1 MDLFLIIVI
10 ILFVLAISD
19 LVVGVSNDAVNFL
32 NSAIG
37 AKVAPRYIIMIV
49 ASAGILVGTTF
60 SSGLMEVARK
70 GIFNPEMFYLP
81 EIMTIFL
88 AVMLTDVLLLDLYNT
103 FGLPTSTTVSIV
115 FELLGAAVAV
125 SIIKVA
131 ESGQTATDII
141 NYINTS
147 KALAIIS
154 GILLSV
160 AVAFTVGAII
170 QYITRLV
177 FTFDYDKRVKRYG
190 AIFGAVTL
198 TAITFFILLKGA
210 KGASFITAETSDY
223 IKNNMMTIM
232 LYSLIAWGIVFQLLL
247 WFTNLNILKPIVLV
261 GTFALALAFAAND
274 LVNFIGVPLAGFS
287 SYNIGL
293 DTADPFTHL
302 MVELKGKVSTPTI
315 LLLLAGVI
323 MVVTLWFNKKAQSVT
338 KTEVNLGRQDEG
350 FERFESS
357 LVARVLVRMSLSLM
371 EITRKITPDF
381 LLTLVNNRFDRSKAT
396 LKDIDRNDPPA
407 FDLLR
412 ASVNLMVASILISF
426 ATSLKLPLS
435 TTYVTFMVAMGTSLS
450 DRAWGRESAVYRI
463 NGVITVI
470 GGWFLTAILAFTV
483 SAIFATLIYF
493 TEIVA
498 IVILVAVAGFALYRT
513 HILHRQRE
521 KEDESMKKLTVATA
535 TNGTDVISAMFQDIA
550 TFLSNAAGNLKHN
563 IAALAAGDRQKLRD
577 QKSYIKR
584 TKKHSNLIISQIIN
598 SVKLLKDSEVKQGRR
613 YGKIIASM
621 QEIHAYIKDINQECV
636 DHIENNHGIPSE
648 DEIKELMHLNNSIL
662 ELIDM
667 TENIFIDKS
676 FDNLEEFNKKLEEV
690 QNFAHNYDENEL
702 MRIRD
707 NKVSSRNSM
716 LFLNTLSNME
726 NVAGQISNL
735 VSVSRKNYQK
745 IMSPPKS

>member
-1 MDLFLIIVI
+1 MDLFLIIVT

-131 ESGQTATDII
+131 EAGQTATDII
-141 NYINTS
+141 AYINTS

-160 AVAFTVGAII
+160 VVAFTVGAII
-170 QYITRLV
+170 QYITRLI
-177 FTFDYDKRVKRYG
+177 FTFDFDKRVKRYG
-190 AIFGAVTL
+190 SIFGAATL

-210 KGASFITAETSDY
+210 KGASFITSETSDY

-232 LYSLIAWGIVFQLLL
+232 FYSLVVWGVIFQLLL
-247 WFTNLNILKPIVLV
+247 WFTNINILKPIVLV

-287 SYNIGL
+287 TYNIGL
-293 DTADPFTHL
+293 DSADPLTHL
-302 MVELKGKVSTPTI
+302 MVELKGKVGTPTI

-323 MVVTLWFNKKAQSVT
+323 MVITLWFNKKAQSVT

-357 LVARVLVRMSLSLM
+357 LIARVIVRMSLSFM
-371 EITRKITPDF
+371 EIVRKITPAF
-381 LLTLVNNRFDRSKAT
+381 LQDAVNKRFDQSKAT
-396 LKDIDRNDPPA
+396 LKKMDLSDPPA

-470 GGWFLTAILAFTV
+470 GGWFLTAIMAFTV
-483 SAIFATLIYF
+483 SAVFATFIYYG
-493 TEIVA
+493 EILAIIILVIVA
-498 IVILVAVAGFALYRT
+498 GYALFRT
-513 HILHRQRE
+513 HVLHKERE
-521 KEDESMKKLTVATA
+521 KEDESMKDLTVASA
-535 TNGTDVISAMFQDIA
+535 TNGTNVIAAMFQDIA

-563 IAALAAGDRQKLRD
+563 IEALAEGDRQKLRN

-584 TKKHSNLIISQIIN
+584 TKKHSNLIISHIIN

-613 YGKIIASM
+613 YGKTIASM
-621 QEIHAYIKDINQECV
+621 WEIHAYIKDINQECV
-636 DHIENNHGIPSE
+636 NHIENNHGIPSNE
-648 DEIKELMHLNNSIL
+648 EIEELTELNNRII
-662 ELIDM
+662 ELINLSG
-667 TENIFIDKS
+667 EIFTNKS
-676 FDNLEEFNKKLEEV
+676 FDNLEQFNQKLEEV
-690 QNFAHNYDENEL
+690 QSLAQTYDENEL
-702 MRIRD
+702 IRIRD
-707 NKVSSRNSM
+707 GNVTSRNSM
-716 LFLNTLSNME
+716 LFLNMLSNME

-745 IMSPPKS
+745 IVIPPKE